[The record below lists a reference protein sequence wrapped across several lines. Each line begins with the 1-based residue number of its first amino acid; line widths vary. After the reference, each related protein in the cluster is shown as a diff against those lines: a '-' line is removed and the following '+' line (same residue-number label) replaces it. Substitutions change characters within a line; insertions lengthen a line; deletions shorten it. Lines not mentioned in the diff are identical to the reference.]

1 MSTLP
6 NLKPREVAK
15 ILSNAG
21 FVDGGGSGAHRT
33 FRHLTKGRYTT
44 VSFHPGTVPQGTLH
58 AIIKQSGMS
67 VEEFISFRKKKE

>member
-21 FVDGGGSGAHRT
+21 FVEDTASGSHRI
-33 FRHLTKGRYTT
+33 FKNPVKGNYTA
-44 VSFHPGTVPQGTLH
+44 VSFHPGTIPQNTLR

-67 VEEFISFRKKKE
+67 VDEFISFGKKKN